1 MEGWG
6 GAREKRKKVFMVN
19 KIIKIKKSLRNNI
32 ISSLLCGSS
41 IAITTQAQ
49 ASQRLFPP
57 SEREIREAREN
68 KKRVAE
74 AEKKRAEEECQQR
87 RLAEW
92 ERKKRVT
99 EKLKNKLASEEL
111 LSIEE
116 CIRLVEG
123 GVSGDIDC
131 GNFTFLEEAILSQ
144 SWQGVRSAI
153 ENRAWVKNISK
164 YLKER
169 YGKDFT
175 LLHLAVLLPEEMR
188 EFCQLKRIDKEKS
201 LENPHASSDVMDELL
216 KAFSSKDTMI
226 QALKLVKDNITKIN
240 DPNMK
245 KEYEAVAKSIA
256 QRIDEMTPPTTG
268 IPRWKADELLQ
279 EGHEAVQKYI
289 KANEEERNRH
299 RREIKEQQNKD
310 SQEWI
315 NEGVKYACQLK

>member
-1 MEGWG
+1 M
-6 GAREKRKKVFMVN
+6 MN
-19 KIIKIKKSLRNNI
+19 KIIKIKKNLRNNI
-32 ISSLLCGSS
+32 IGSLLLGNS
-41 IAITTQAQ
+41 IAITMQTQ

-74 AEKKRAEEECQQR
+74 AEKKRAEEERTCR
-87 RLAEW
+87 EKEAF

-99 EKLKNKLASEEL
+99 EELKNELASKKP
-111 LSIEE
+111 LSMDEHVIS
-116 CIRLVEG
+116 LVRG
-123 GVSGDIDC
+123 GVSGNVDC

-144 SWQGVRSAI
+144 SWKGVRAAI
-153 ENRAWVKNISK
+153 ENRARVENISK
-164 YLKER
+164 FLKECHDK
-169 YGKDFT
+169 GFT

-188 EFCQLKRIDKEKS
+188 ELCQLKRIGKEKS

-216 KAFSSKDTMI
+216 KAFWSRDIMA
-226 QALKLVKDNITKIN
+226 QVLELVKNNVTKIN

-256 QRIDEMTPPTTG
+256 QKIDEMTPPTIG

-289 KANEEERNRH
+289 KTNAKEREETRKQRLFEER
-299 RREIKEQQNKD
+299 ISKK
-310 SQEWI
+310 
-315 NEGVKYACQLK
+315 A